1 MTKWSTIGAKLVLAF
16 TGSTILLTVVS
27 IVAWLTWNQ
36 LDDQVSEL
44 LENSVP
50 KYNTSYLLESRS
62 SEIRY
67 RVQLLPRLNNKVELN
82 RQISELTESLEAIN
96 LTLHREDAE
105 NLPDKDSQML
115 AERYLTLDETLKQ
128 YSALVLQRIEQSRR
142 LNKLEEQI
150 NWIHQDIRSELAP
163 IRQELHWLIKRDESD
178 EERNTALDQLRT
190 IQHVLDLESNVFTM
204 TSEVIQARQ
213 LGEVHNATKVI
224 HYKLEDLVRNSEPIL
239 VLPSTIAYQQLVQ
252 ELATLL
258 TPEGVFYHQLL
269 DNVALNQRIDLLKV
283 NIDKQL
289 DDIHQQIGLIVKEA
303 DDSFF
308 DVKQQTASLVSYG
321 NHILIVCFSVS
332 IIMSLFL
339 TYYFINRRIVAR
351 LTALSSSI
359 DAITKGDLSHPIQV
373 DGADEIGR
381 LSEKL
386 IEYGESVKEI
396 QRTNAISLINNTSAS
411 LLTCDLAGYVESANL
426 SARRLLA
433 VQGDVEKKLIWD
445 SFANHSQR
453 VLAKVFQRNGVLF
466 RDGHDEITL
475 CVSDVQTCYLHFDF
489 HLFSHGQLNKVI
501 VTITDITQQEL
512 NTRELEQR
520 VAEKTSDLIEKNN
533 RLSEE
538 VVERERTERHLKQ
551 TQGELIQAAKMAVVG
566 QTMTSMA
573 HELNQ
578 PLNAMSTYLY
588 SAKIS
593 SESGNFEAVNQS
605 LGYIEGL
612 AMRMGKIISSL
623 RSFAKKSDGDQ
634 PAATQNLKEIT
645 EQAMTIVNAK
655 ARRQMVEIENQL
667 ASDLA
672 VHGNALAIEQVLIN
686 LLVNSCD
693 AIDEQNGEQRKIV
706 IDAVYDSKTHQAI
719 GIFDSGNGFDLSIV
733 DKLFTPFTTTK
744 EVGLGLGL
752 NISQSLME
760 KYSGQIYLASSLDKG
775 ALVILELP
783 HAKS

>member
-67 RVQLLPRLNNKVELN
+67 RVQLLPRINNKVELN
-82 RQISELTESLEAIN
+82 RQIAELTESLEAIN
-96 LTLHREDAE
+96 LTLNRKGSGNMSDAE
-105 NLPDKDSQML
+105 TLIL
-115 AERYLTLDETLKQ
+115 ADRYRDLNETLEQ
-128 YSALVLQRIEQSRR
+128 YSILVLQRIEQSRR
-142 LNKLEEQI
+142 VNKLEEQI
-150 NWIHQDIRSELAP
+150 NWIHQDIRSELTP
-163 IRQELHWLIKRDESD
+163 IRQELHWLIKRDDTGEARS
-178 EERNTALDQLRT
+178 NALDQLRT
-190 IQHVLDLESNVFTM
+190 IQHVLDLESNVFAM
-204 TSEVIQARQ
+204 TSEVIQAQQ

-224 HYKLEDLVRNSEPIL
+224 QYKLEDLLSNSEPIF
-239 VLPSTIAYQQLVQ
+239 VLPSTIAYQQLIQ

-258 TPEGVFYHQLL
+258 APQGVFYHQLL
-269 DNVALNQRIDLLKV
+269 DKVALNKRIDLLKV

-289 DDIHQQIGLIVKEA
+289 VDIHQKIGLIVKEA
-303 DDSFF
+303 DDSFIN
-308 DVKQQTASLVSYG
+308 VQAQTTSLVSYG

-332 IIMSLFL
+332 IVMSLFL

-359 DAITKGDLSHPIQV
+359 DAITKGDLTHPIQV

-396 QRTNAISLINNTSAS
+396 QRTNAMSLINNTSAS
-411 LLTCDLAGYVESANL
+411 LLTCDLAGYVESANP

-433 VQGDVEKKLIWD
+433 VHGEVEKKLIWD
-445 SFANHSQR
+445 SFENSSQR
-453 VLAKVFQRNGVLF
+453 VLAKVFQRNGALF
-466 RDGHDEITL
+466 RYGHDEITL
-475 CVSDVQTCYLHFDF
+475 CVVDEQTCYLHFDF

-512 NTRELEQR
+512 NTRVLEQR
-520 VAEKTSDLIEKNN
+520 VAEKTSDLREKNH

-538 VVERERTERHLKQ
+538 IVERERTERYLKQ

-593 SESGNFEAVNQS
+593 SRAGKYSDVNQA

-612 AMRMGKIISSL
+612 ATRMGKIISSL
-623 RSFAKKSDGDQ
+623 RSFAKKSDEDQ
-634 PAATQNLKEIT
+634 PASTQNLKDIAD
-645 EQAMTIVNAK
+645 QALTIVNAK
-655 ARRQMVEIENQL
+655 ARRQMVEIDNQL
-667 ASDLA
+667 TSDLT

-693 AIDEQNGEQRKIV
+693 AIDEQNGEQRKIT
-706 IDAVYDSKTHQAI
+706 ISTVYDTQTHHAI
-719 GIFDSGNGFDLSIV
+719 GIFDSGNGFNVAIV

-752 NISQSLME
+752 NISKSLIE
-760 KYSGQIYLASSLDKG
+760 KYSGQIYLASNLDRG
-775 ALVILELP
+775 ALVILELL
-783 HAKS
+783 HAES

>member
-1 MTKWSTIGAKLVLAF
+1 MNKWSTIGAKLIIAF

-27 IVAWLTWNQ
+27 AVAWLTWNR

-62 SEIRY
+62 SEIRH
-67 RVQLLPRLNNKVELN
+67 RVQLLSRLTNKVELN
-82 RQISELTESLEAIN
+82 RQIEELSEQLEGIN
-96 LTLHREDAE
+96 LALHHQETGA
-105 NLPDKDSQML
+105 LTDKETTTL
-115 AERYLTLDETLKQ
+115 AERYLVLGETLSQ
-128 YSALVLQRIEQSRR
+128 YSALVLQRVEQSRR
-142 LNKLEEQI
+142 VNKLEEQI
-150 NWIHQDIRSELAP
+150 HWLHQDVRSELTP

-178 EERNTALDQLRT
+178 TERTTALEQLRT
-190 IQHVLDLESNVFTM
+190 IQHLLDVESNVFAM
-204 TSEVIQARQ
+204 TSEVIQAQQ
-213 LGEVHNATKVI
+213 LGQVHNAAKVI
-224 HYKLEDLVRNSEPIL
+224 QYKMDELLSSSEPIFE
-239 VLPSTIAYQQLVQ
+239 LPSSIAYQQLIQ
-252 ELATLL
+252 ELSTLL
-258 TPEGVFYHQLL
+258 APEGVFYHQLL
-269 DNVALNQRIDLLKV
+269 DNVALNQRIDVLKA
-283 NIDKQL
+283 NIDQQL
-289 DDIHQQIGLIVKEA
+289 DDIHQQIGGVVRLA
-303 DDSFF
+303 DDSFLN
-308 DVKQQTASLVSYG
+308 VKAQTASLVSYG

-332 IIMSLFL
+332 ILMSLFL

-445 SFANHSQR
+445 SFENSSQR
-453 VLAKVFQRNGVLF
+453 ALAKVFRRGGALF
-466 RDGHDEITL
+466 NQGHDEIVL
-475 CVSDVQTCYLHFDF
+475 SVSDQKACYLHFDF

-501 VTITDITQQEL
+501 VTITDITEQEL
-512 NTRELEQR
+512 NTRELEKR
-520 VAEKTSDLIEKNN
+520 VAEKTSDLIEKNQ

-538 VVERERTERHLKQ
+538 IVERERTEQNLKQ

-588 SAKIS
+588 SAKLS
-593 SESGNFEAVNQS
+593 AQSGDEKALNQT
-605 LGYIEGL
+605 LEHIEGL

-623 RSFAKKSDGDQ
+623 RNFAKKSDGEQ
-634 PAATQNLKEIT
+634 QAKEQNLKEIA
-645 EQAMTIVNAK
+645 EQAITIVNPKAK
-655 ARRQMVEIENQL
+655 RQMVEIDNKL
-667 ASDLA
+667 DDDLR

-693 AIDEQNGEQRKIV
+693 AIAEHNGPLRQIRVESLYSTR
-706 IDAVYDSKTHQAI
+706 SHHAI
-719 GIFDSGNGFDLSIV
+719 GVFDSGQGFDSHIV

-760 KYSGQIYLASSLDKG
+760 KYAGNIVLASGLDKG

-783 HAKS
+783 HANS

>member
-1 MTKWSTIGAKLVLAF
+1 MNKWNTIGAKLVLAF
-16 TGSTILLTVVS
+16 TGSTVLLTVVS
-27 IVAWLTWNQ
+27 TVAWLTWNQ
-36 LDDQVSEL
+36 LDGQVSEL

-82 RQISELTESLEAIN
+82 QQIAEISEQLEAIN
-96 LTLHREDAE
+96 VALHRNDSGVLSNDDSLTL
-105 NLPDKDSQML
+105 S
-115 AERYLTLDETLKQ
+115 ERYLLLGETLKQ
-128 YSALVLQRIEQSRR
+128 YSALVLQRVEQSRR
-142 LNKLEEQI
+142 VNKLEEQI
-150 NWIHQDIRSELAP
+150 NWLHQDIRSELTP

-178 EERNTALDQLRT
+178 EERNTSLDLLSA
-190 IQHVLDLESNVFTM
+190 IQHLLDLESNVFAM
-204 TSEVIQARQ
+204 TSEVIQAQQ
-213 LGEVHNATKVI
+213 LGQVHNAAKVI
-224 HYKLEDLVRNSEPIL
+224 QYKLDELVDSSEPVL
-239 VLPSTIAYQQLVQ
+239 VLPSSIAYQQLLQ
-252 ELATLL
+252 ELTTLL
-258 TPEGVFYHQLL
+258 SPEGGFYHQLL
-269 DNVALNQRIDLLKV
+269 DYVAVNQRIDVLKV
-283 NIDKQL
+283 NIDRQL
-289 DDIHQQIGLIVKEA
+289 DDIHQQIGMVVKVA
-303 DDSFF
+303 DESFV
-308 DVKQQTASLVSYG
+308 DVKAQTASLVSYG
-321 NHILIVCFSVS
+321 NHVLIVCFSVS
-332 IIMSLFL
+332 ILMSLFL

-359 DAITKGDLSHPIQV
+359 DAITKGDLSHPIRV

-396 QRTNAISLINNTSAS
+396 QRTNAVSLINNTSAS

-433 VQGDVEKKLIWD
+433 VQGDVERKLIWD
-445 SFANHSQR
+445 SFENNSQR
-453 VLAKVFQRNGVLF
+453 VLATVFQRGGVLF
-466 RDGHDEITL
+466 TQGHDEITL
-475 CVSDVQTCYLHFDF
+475 CVSESHTCYLHFDF

-520 VAEKTSDLIEKNN
+520 VAEKTSDLIEKNS

-538 VVERERTERHLKQ
+538 IVERERTEQHLKQ

-588 SAKIS
+588 SAKLS
-593 SESGNFEAVNQS
+593 SESGDIKSVNHS
-605 LGYIEGL
+605 IEHIEGL

-623 RSFAKKSDGDQ
+623 RSFAKKSDGEQ
-634 PAATQNLKEIT
+634 AASPLKIREIA
-645 EQAMTIVNAK
+645 EQAMTIVHPKAK
-655 ARRQMVEIENQL
+655 RQLVEIDNRLDDEL
-667 ASDLA
+667 V
-672 VHGNALAIEQVLIN
+672 VHSNALAIEQVLIN
-686 LLVNSCD
+686 LFVNSCD
-693 AIDEQNGEQRKIV
+693 AIAEHNGERRKITL
-706 IDAVYDSKTHQAI
+706 DFVYDTRTHHAI
-719 GIFDSGNGFDLSIV
+719 GLFDSGSGFNQNIIDQ
-733 DKLFTPFTTTK
+733 LFTPFTTTK
-744 EVGLGLGL
+744 EVGLGLGM

-760 KYSGQIYLASSLDKG
+760 KYSGRIYLASSLDKG